1 MGYSKNAEDVTKA
14 FPHGVKYVRDNQPAI
29 ELVNLS
35 VQDSETGVPTL
46 IGWTP
51 PNKDIYIDLDNVLV
65 RKSDWLVFSRGQ
77 RISLRPITEA
87 RAEQVEEMLN

>member
-1 MGYSKNAEDVTKA
+1 MGYTKSAEDVIKA
-14 FPHGVKYVRDNQPAI
+14 FPHGAKVVRDNQNAL
-29 ELVNLS
+29 ELVFLH
-35 VQDSETGVPTL
+35 VQDSEEGVPTL

-77 RISLRPITEA
+77 KISLRAITEE
-87 RAEQVEEMLN
+87 RALQIQEMLD